1 MASQATAGFQL
12 KRLRGLLEKKGS
24 DGTWR
29 TQYFTAH
36 KSKLYYVD
44 PGADPA
50 SAPPRAAM
58 DLLEGLQK
66 IERRGEKLVLWV
78 DAKRRHQL
86 RAVASPR
93 KQDGPQPSLDDWE
106 LSLRERR
113 LVAKAR
119 RDEKARSPRRSSER
133 TPPTPQRAPRQPPTR
148 QFSET
153 PASRRFSDRAAEPSR
168 SPPPAERK
176 PTPAEQASWDAFV
189 ARQAAETPPSYG
201 SPPAPRTTPLAARR
215 EVAVMSAPPPPME
228 AAPAHHHHQSTSPR
242 PRVGAGAPLQA
253 LVRASSPPRS
263 RDESALDEFL
273 ASDVELL
280 STPQLE
286 RGLRA
291 AGCRAIP
298 PDDLSLRQRAR
309 ELQASLLG
317 QPPPPAV
324 TPRYV
329 EPPPPTPPLSRYSET
344 SFQYGATPR
353 GSSPAISNSSFQYGS
368 TPRGSSAITP
378 RSAYDVDE
386 ADDENDDRAARAK
399 IIAFYREHNPSKVQD
414 VDALIA
420 KYRDVGVGASELLIA
435 VQKKYARD
443 QPQRRANQFSV

>member
-86 RAVASPR
+86 RAVANPR

-119 RDEKARSPRRSSER
+119 RDEKARSPRRRSSAE
-133 TPPTPQRAPRQPPTR
+133 TPPTPQRRQPPAR
-148 QFSET
+148 QFSEA
-153 PASRRFSDRAAEPSR
+153 PPSRRPSAEPSR

-189 ARQAAETPPSYG
+189 ARQAAETPPYQS
-201 SPPAPRTTPLAARR
+201 PRTTPLAARR

-228 AAPAHHHHQSTSPR
+228 AAPAHHHHHSQSPR

-324 TPRYV
+324 TPRYA
-329 EPPPPTPPLSRYSET
+329 EPPPPTPPLSRYS
-344 SFQYGATPR
+344 
-353 GSSPAISNSSFQYGS
+353 SPAISNSSFQYG
-368 TPRGSSAITP
+368 TPRGSSARVDVA
-378 RSAYDVDE
+378 RSAYDVD
-386 ADDENDDRAARAK
+386 DDDVDDDRAARAK

>member
-86 RAVASPR
+86 RAVANPR

-119 RDEKARSPRRSSER
+119 RDEKARSPRRSSSER
-133 TPPTPQRAPRQPPTR
+133 TPPTPQRRQPPTR
-148 QFSET
+148 QFSEA
-153 PASRRFSDRAAEPSR
+153 PPPR
-168 SPPPAERK
+168 SPPPADRK
-176 PTPAEQASWDAFV
+176 PTAAEQASWDAFV
-189 ARQAAETPPSYG
+189 ARQAAETPPYQS
-201 SPPAPRTTPLAARR
+201 PRTTPLAARR
-215 EVAVMSAPPPPME
+215 EVAVMSAPPPPPME
-228 AAPAHHHHQSTSPR
+228 AGPAHHHHHSTAPR

-298 PDDLSLRQRAR
+298 PDDRSLRQRAR

-324 TPRYV
+324 TPRYA

-344 SFQYGATPR
+344 SFQYGTGR
-353 GSSPAISNSSFQYGS
+353 SSPAISNSSFQYG
-368 TPRGSSAITP
+368 TPRSSSARVDVA
-378 RSAYDVDE
+378 RSAYDVD
-386 ADDENDDRAARAK
+386 DDDVDDDRAARAK

>member
-1 MASQATAGFQL
+1 
-12 KRLRGLLEKKGS
+12 
-24 DGTWR
+24 
-29 TQYFTAH
+29 
-36 KSKLYYVD
+36 
-44 PGADPA
+44 
-50 SAPPRAAM
+50 
-58 DLLEGLQK
+58 
-66 IERRGEKLVLWV
+66 
-78 DAKRRHQL
+78 
-86 RAVASPR
+86 
-93 KQDGPQPSLDDWE
+93 
-106 LSLRERR
+106 
-113 LVAKAR
+113 
-119 RDEKARSPRRSSER
+119 
-133 TPPTPQRAPRQPPTR
+133 
-148 QFSET
+148 
-153 PASRRFSDRAAEPSR
+153 
-168 SPPPAERK
+168 
-176 PTPAEQASWDAFV
+176 
-189 ARQAAETPPSYG
+189 
-201 SPPAPRTTPLAARR
+201 
-215 EVAVMSAPPPPME
+215 ME
-228 AAPAHHHHQSTSPR
+228 AAPAHHHHHSTSPR

-253 LVRASSPPRS
+253 LIRASSPPRS

-324 TPRYV
+324 TPRYA
-329 EPPPPTPPLSRYSET
+329 EPPPPTPPLSRYS
-344 SFQYGATPR
+344 
-353 GSSPAISNSSFQYGS
+353 SPAISNSSFQYG
-368 TPRGSSAITP
+368 TPRGSSARVDVATP
-378 RSAYDVDE
+378 AYSSRSAYDVDE
-386 ADDENDDRAARAK
+386 ADDPEDDRAARAK

>member
-86 RAVASPR
+86 RAVANPR

-119 RDEKARSPRRSSER
+119 RDEKARSPRRSSSER
-133 TPPTPQRAPRQPPTR
+133 TPPTPQRRQPPTR
-148 QFSET
+148 QFSEA
-153 PASRRFSDRAAEPSR
+153 PPPR
-168 SPPPAERK
+168 SPPPSTDRK

-201 SPPAPRTTPLAARR
+201 STPRTTPLAARR
-215 EVAVMSAPPPPME
+215 EVAVMAAPPPPME
-228 AAPAHHHHQSTSPR
+228 AAPAHHHHHSTSPR

-253 LVRASSPPRS
+253 LIRASSPPRS

-298 PDDLSLRQRAR
+298 PDDRSLRQRAR

-324 TPRYV
+324 TPRYA
-329 EPPPPTPPLSRYSET
+329 EPPPPTPPLSRYS
-344 SFQYGATPR
+344 
-353 GSSPAISNSSFQYGS
+353 SPAISNSSFQYG
-368 TPRGSSAITP
+368 TPRGSSARVDVA
-378 RSAYDVDE
+378 RSAYDVD
-386 ADDENDDRAARAK
+386 DDDVDDDRAARAK

>member
-1 MASQATAGFQL
+1 
-12 KRLRGLLEKKGS
+12 
-24 DGTWR
+24 
-29 TQYFTAH
+29 
-36 KSKLYYVD
+36 
-44 PGADPA
+44 
-50 SAPPRAAM
+50 
-58 DLLEGLQK
+58 
-66 IERRGEKLVLWV
+66 
-78 DAKRRHQL
+78 
-86 RAVASPR
+86 
-93 KQDGPQPSLDDWE
+93 
-106 LSLRERR
+106 
-113 LVAKAR
+113 
-119 RDEKARSPRRSSER
+119 
-133 TPPTPQRAPRQPPTR
+133 
-148 QFSET
+148 
-153 PASRRFSDRAAEPSR
+153 
-168 SPPPAERK
+168 
-176 PTPAEQASWDAFV
+176 
-189 ARQAAETPPSYG
+189 
-201 SPPAPRTTPLAARR
+201 
-215 EVAVMSAPPPPME
+215 MSAPPPPME
-228 AAPAHHHHQSTSPR
+228 AAPAHHHHHSTSPR

-253 LVRASSPPRS
+253 LIRASSPPRS

-324 TPRYV
+324 TPRYA
-329 EPPPPTPPLSRYSET
+329 EPPPPTPPLSRY
-344 SFQYGATPR
+344 A
-353 GSSPAISNSSFQYGS
+353 SPAISNSSFQYG
-368 TPRGSSAITP
+368 TPRGSSARVDGATP
-378 RSAYDVDE
+378 AYSSRSAYDVDE
-386 ADDENDDRAARAK
+386 ADDADDDRAARAK

>member
-86 RAVASPR
+86 RAVANPR

-119 RDEKARSPRRSSER
+119 RDEKARSPRRSSSER
-133 TPPTPQRAPRQPPTR
+133 TPPTPQRRQPPTR
-148 QFSET
+148 QFSEA
-153 PASRRFSDRAAEPSR
+153 PPPR

-189 ARQAAETPPSYG
+189 ARQAAETPPSY
-201 SPPAPRTTPLAARR
+201 APRTTPLAARR

-228 AAPAHHHHQSTSPR
+228 AAPAHHHHHSTSPR

-253 LVRASSPPRS
+253 LIRASSPPRS

-324 TPRYV
+324 TPRYA
-329 EPPPPTPPLSRYSET
+329 EPPPPTPPLSRYS
-344 SFQYGATPR
+344 
-353 GSSPAISNSSFQYGS
+353 SPAISNSSFQYG
-368 TPRGSSAITP
+368 TPRGSSARVDVATP
-378 RSAYDVDE
+378 AYSSRSAYDVDE
-386 ADDENDDRAARAK
+386 ADDADDDRAARAK

>member
-1 MASQATAGFQL
+1 
-12 KRLRGLLEKKGS
+12 
-24 DGTWR
+24 
-29 TQYFTAH
+29 
-36 KSKLYYVD
+36 
-44 PGADPA
+44 
-50 SAPPRAAM
+50 
-58 DLLEGLQK
+58 
-66 IERRGEKLVLWV
+66 
-78 DAKRRHQL
+78 
-86 RAVASPR
+86 
-93 KQDGPQPSLDDWE
+93 
-106 LSLRERR
+106 
-113 LVAKAR
+113 
-119 RDEKARSPRRSSER
+119 
-133 TPPTPQRAPRQPPTR
+133 
-148 QFSET
+148 
-153 PASRRFSDRAAEPSR
+153 
-168 SPPPAERK
+168 
-176 PTPAEQASWDAFV
+176 
-189 ARQAAETPPSYG
+189 
-201 SPPAPRTTPLAARR
+201 
-215 EVAVMSAPPPPME
+215 MSAPPPPME
-228 AAPAHHHHQSTSPR
+228 AAPAHHHHHSTSPR

-280 STPQLE
+280 STPQLQ

-324 TPRYV
+324 TPRYA
-329 EPPPPTPPLSRYSET
+329 EPPPPTPPLSRYS
-344 SFQYGATPR
+344 
-353 GSSPAISNSSFQYGS
+353 SPAISNSSFQYG
-368 TPRGSSAITP
+368 TPRGSSARVDVA

-386 ADDENDDRAARAK
+386 ADNADDDRAARAK

>member
-86 RAVASPR
+86 RAVANPR

-119 RDEKARSPRRSSER
+119 RDEKARSPRRRSSAE
-133 TPPTPQRAPRQPPTR
+133 TPPTPQRRQPPAR
-148 QFSET
+148 QFSEA
-153 PASRRFSDRAAEPSR
+153 PPSRRPSDRAAEPSR
-168 SPPPAERK
+168 SPPPADRK
-176 PTPAEQASWDAFV
+176 PTAAEQASWDAFV
-189 ARQAAETPPSYG
+189 ARQAAETPPYQS
-201 SPPAPRTTPLAARR
+201 PRTTPLAARR

-228 AAPAHHHHQSTSPR
+228 APAHHHHHSTSPR

-298 PDDLSLRQRAR
+298 PDDRSLRQRAR

-324 TPRYV
+324 TPRYA

-344 SFQYGATPR
+344 SFQYGTGR
-353 GSSPAISNSSFQYGS
+353 SSPAISNSSFQYG

>member
-1 MASQATAGFQL
+1 
-12 KRLRGLLEKKGS
+12 
-24 DGTWR
+24 
-29 TQYFTAH
+29 
-36 KSKLYYVD
+36 
-44 PGADPA
+44 
-50 SAPPRAAM
+50 
-58 DLLEGLQK
+58 
-66 IERRGEKLVLWV
+66 
-78 DAKRRHQL
+78 
-86 RAVASPR
+86 
-93 KQDGPQPSLDDWE
+93 
-106 LSLRERR
+106 
-113 LVAKAR
+113 
-119 RDEKARSPRRSSER
+119 
-133 TPPTPQRAPRQPPTR
+133 
-148 QFSET
+148 
-153 PASRRFSDRAAEPSR
+153 
-168 SPPPAERK
+168 
-176 PTPAEQASWDAFV
+176 
-189 ARQAAETPPSYG
+189 
-201 SPPAPRTTPLAARR
+201 
-215 EVAVMSAPPPPME
+215 MSAPPPPME
-228 AAPAHHHHQSTSPR
+228 AAPAHHHHHSQSPR

-298 PDDLSLRQRAR
+298 PDDRSLRQRAR

-324 TPRYV
+324 TPRYA
-329 EPPPPTPPLSRYSET
+329 EPPPPTPPLSRYS
-344 SFQYGATPR
+344 
-353 GSSPAISNSSFQYGS
+353 SPAISNSSFQYG
-368 TPRGSSAITP
+368 TPRGSSVA
-378 RSAYDVDE
+378 RSAYDVD
-386 ADDENDDRAARAK
+386 DDDVDDDRAARAK

>member
-1 MASQATAGFQL
+1 
-12 KRLRGLLEKKGS
+12 
-24 DGTWR
+24 
-29 TQYFTAH
+29 
-36 KSKLYYVD
+36 
-44 PGADPA
+44 
-50 SAPPRAAM
+50 
-58 DLLEGLQK
+58 
-66 IERRGEKLVLWV
+66 
-78 DAKRRHQL
+78 
-86 RAVASPR
+86 
-93 KQDGPQPSLDDWE
+93 
-106 LSLRERR
+106 
-113 LVAKAR
+113 
-119 RDEKARSPRRSSER
+119 
-133 TPPTPQRAPRQPPTR
+133 
-148 QFSET
+148 
-153 PASRRFSDRAAEPSR
+153 
-168 SPPPAERK
+168 
-176 PTPAEQASWDAFV
+176 
-189 ARQAAETPPSYG
+189 
-201 SPPAPRTTPLAARR
+201 
-215 EVAVMSAPPPPME
+215 ME
-228 AAPAHHHHQSTSPR
+228 AAPAHHHHHSTSPR

-253 LVRASSPPRS
+253 LIRASSPPRS

-329 EPPPPTPPLSRYSET
+329 EPQPPTPPLSRYSET
-344 SFQYGATPR
+344 SFQYGTPRTSSARVDVATPAY
-353 GSSPAISNSSFQYGS
+353 SS
-368 TPRGSSAITP
+368 

-386 ADDENDDRAARAK
+386 ADDADDDRAARAK

>member
-1 MASQATAGFQL
+1 
-12 KRLRGLLEKKGS
+12 
-24 DGTWR
+24 
-29 TQYFTAH
+29 
-36 KSKLYYVD
+36 
-44 PGADPA
+44 
-50 SAPPRAAM
+50 
-58 DLLEGLQK
+58 
-66 IERRGEKLVLWV
+66 
-78 DAKRRHQL
+78 
-86 RAVASPR
+86 
-93 KQDGPQPSLDDWE
+93 
-106 LSLRERR
+106 
-113 LVAKAR
+113 
-119 RDEKARSPRRSSER
+119 
-133 TPPTPQRAPRQPPTR
+133 
-148 QFSET
+148 
-153 PASRRFSDRAAEPSR
+153 
-168 SPPPAERK
+168 
-176 PTPAEQASWDAFV
+176 
-189 ARQAAETPPSYG
+189 
-201 SPPAPRTTPLAARR
+201 
-215 EVAVMSAPPPPME
+215 MSAPPPPMA
-228 AAPAHHHHQSTSPR
+228 AAPAHHHHHATSPR

-263 RDESALDEFL
+263 HDESALDEFL

-353 GSSPAISNSSFQYGS
+353 GSSPAISNSSFQYG
-368 TPRGSSAITP
+368 TPRSSSARVDVA

>member
-86 RAVASPR
+86 RAVANPR

-189 ARQAAETPPSYG
+189 ARQAAETPPYQS
-201 SPPAPRTTPLAARR
+201 PRTTPLAARR

-228 AAPAHHHHQSTSPR
+228 AAPAHHHHHSTSPR

-298 PDDLSLRQRAR
+298 PDDRSLRQRAR

-324 TPRYV
+324 TPRYA
-329 EPPPPTPPLSRYSET
+329 EPPPPTPPLSRYS
-344 SFQYGATPR
+344 
-353 GSSPAISNSSFQYGS
+353 SPAISNSSFQYG
-368 TPRGSSAITP
+368 TPRGSSARVDVA
-378 RSAYDVDE
+378 RSAYDVD
-386 ADDENDDRAARAK
+386 DDDVDDDRAARAK

>member
-1 MASQATAGFQL
+1 
-12 KRLRGLLEKKGS
+12 
-24 DGTWR
+24 
-29 TQYFTAH
+29 
-36 KSKLYYVD
+36 
-44 PGADPA
+44 
-50 SAPPRAAM
+50 
-58 DLLEGLQK
+58 
-66 IERRGEKLVLWV
+66 
-78 DAKRRHQL
+78 
-86 RAVASPR
+86 
-93 KQDGPQPSLDDWE
+93 
-106 LSLRERR
+106 
-113 LVAKAR
+113 
-119 RDEKARSPRRSSER
+119 
-133 TPPTPQRAPRQPPTR
+133 
-148 QFSET
+148 
-153 PASRRFSDRAAEPSR
+153 
-168 SPPPAERK
+168 
-176 PTPAEQASWDAFV
+176 
-189 ARQAAETPPSYG
+189 
-201 SPPAPRTTPLAARR
+201 
-215 EVAVMSAPPPPME
+215 MSAPPPPME
-228 AAPAHHHHQSTSPR
+228 AAPAHHHHHSTSPR

-253 LVRASSPPRS
+253 LIRASSPPRS

-324 TPRYV
+324 TPRYA
-329 EPPPPTPPLSRYSET
+329 EPPPPTPPLSRY
-344 SFQYGATPR
+344 A
-353 GSSPAISNSSFQYGS
+353 SPAISNSSFQYG
-368 TPRGSSAITP
+368 TPRGSSARVDVATP
-378 RSAYDVDE
+378 AYSSRSAYDVDE
-386 ADDENDDRAARAK
+386 ADDADDDRAARAK

>member
-1 MASQATAGFQL
+1 
-12 KRLRGLLEKKGS
+12 
-24 DGTWR
+24 
-29 TQYFTAH
+29 
-36 KSKLYYVD
+36 
-44 PGADPA
+44 
-50 SAPPRAAM
+50 
-58 DLLEGLQK
+58 
-66 IERRGEKLVLWV
+66 
-78 DAKRRHQL
+78 
-86 RAVASPR
+86 
-93 KQDGPQPSLDDWE
+93 
-106 LSLRERR
+106 
-113 LVAKAR
+113 
-119 RDEKARSPRRSSER
+119 
-133 TPPTPQRAPRQPPTR
+133 
-148 QFSET
+148 
-153 PASRRFSDRAAEPSR
+153 
-168 SPPPAERK
+168 
-176 PTPAEQASWDAFV
+176 
-189 ARQAAETPPSYG
+189 
-201 SPPAPRTTPLAARR
+201 
-215 EVAVMSAPPPPME
+215 ME
-228 AAPAHHHHQSTSPR
+228 AAPAHHHHHSTSPR

-298 PDDLSLRQRAR
+298 PDDRSLRQRAR

-324 TPRYV
+324 TPRYA
-329 EPPPPTPPLSRYSET
+329 EPPPPTPPLSRYS
-344 SFQYGATPR
+344 
-353 GSSPAISNSSFQYGS
+353 SPAISNSSFQYG
-368 TPRGSSAITP
+368 TPRGSSARVDVATP
-378 RSAYDVDE
+378 AYSSRSAYDVDE
-386 ADDENDDRAARAK
+386 ADDADDDRAARAK

>member
-1 MASQATAGFQL
+1 M
-12 KRLRGLLEKKGS
+12 
-24 DGTWR
+24 
-29 TQYFTAH
+29 
-36 KSKLYYVD
+36 
-44 PGADPA
+44 
-50 SAPPRAAM
+50 
-58 DLLEGLQK
+58 
-66 IERRGEKLVLWV
+66 
-78 DAKRRHQL
+78 
-86 RAVASPR
+86 
-93 KQDGPQPSLDDWE
+93 
-106 LSLRERR
+106 
-113 LVAKAR
+113 
-119 RDEKARSPRRSSER
+119 
-133 TPPTPQRAPRQPPTR
+133 
-148 QFSET
+148 
-153 PASRRFSDRAAEPSR
+153 
-168 SPPPAERK
+168 
-176 PTPAEQASWDAFV
+176 
-189 ARQAAETPPSYG
+189 
-201 SPPAPRTTPLAARR
+201 
-215 EVAVMSAPPPPME
+215 
-228 AAPAHHHHQSTSPR
+228 AAPAHHHHHSTSPR

-280 STPQLE
+280 STPQLQ

-298 PDDLSLRQRAR
+298 PDDRSLRQRAR

-368 TPRGSSAITP
+368 TPRGSSMA

-386 ADDENDDRAARAK
+386 VEDENDDRAARAK

>member
-1 MASQATAGFQL
+1 
-12 KRLRGLLEKKGS
+12 
-24 DGTWR
+24 
-29 TQYFTAH
+29 
-36 KSKLYYVD
+36 
-44 PGADPA
+44 
-50 SAPPRAAM
+50 M

-86 RAVASPR
+86 RAVANPR

-133 TPPTPQRAPRQPPTR
+133 TPPTPQRRQPPTR
-148 QFSET
+148 QFTEA
-153 PASRRFSDRAAEPSR
+153 PPPR
-168 SPPPAERK
+168 SPPPADRK

-189 ARQAAETPPSYG
+189 ARQAAETPPSY
-201 SPPAPRTTPLAARR
+201 APRTTPLAARR

-228 AAPAHHHHQSTSPR
+228 AAPAHHHHHSTSPR

-253 LVRASSPPRS
+253 LIRASSPPRS

-298 PDDLSLRQRAR
+298 PDDMSLRQRAR

-324 TPRYV
+324 TPRYA
-329 EPPPPTPPLSRYSET
+329 EPPPPTPPLSRYSSPAISNS

-353 GSSPAISNSSFQYGS
+353 GSSVA
-368 TPRGSSAITP
+368 
-378 RSAYDVDE
+378 RSAYDVD
-386 ADDENDDRAARAK
+386 DDDVDDDRAARAK

-443 QPQRRANQFSV
+443 QPHLRANQFSV

>member
-1 MASQATAGFQL
+1 
-12 KRLRGLLEKKGS
+12 
-24 DGTWR
+24 
-29 TQYFTAH
+29 
-36 KSKLYYVD
+36 
-44 PGADPA
+44 
-50 SAPPRAAM
+50 
-58 DLLEGLQK
+58 
-66 IERRGEKLVLWV
+66 
-78 DAKRRHQL
+78 
-86 RAVASPR
+86 
-93 KQDGPQPSLDDWE
+93 
-106 LSLRERR
+106 
-113 LVAKAR
+113 
-119 RDEKARSPRRSSER
+119 
-133 TPPTPQRAPRQPPTR
+133 
-148 QFSET
+148 
-153 PASRRFSDRAAEPSR
+153 
-168 SPPPAERK
+168 
-176 PTPAEQASWDAFV
+176 
-189 ARQAAETPPSYG
+189 
-201 SPPAPRTTPLAARR
+201 
-215 EVAVMSAPPPPME
+215 MSAPPPPME
-228 AAPAHHHHQSTSPR
+228 AAPAHHHHHSQSPR

-324 TPRYV
+324 TPRYA
-329 EPPPPTPPLSRYSET
+329 EPPPPTPPLSRY
-344 SFQYGATPR
+344 A
-353 GSSPAISNSSFQYGS
+353 SPAISNSSFQYG
-368 TPRGSSAITP
+368 TPRGSSARVDVATP
-378 RSAYDVDE
+378 AYSSRSAYDVDE
-386 ADDENDDRAARAK
+386 ADDADDDRAARAK

>member
-86 RAVASPR
+86 RAVANPR

-119 RDEKARSPRRSSER
+119 RDEKARSPRRSSSER
-133 TPPTPQRAPRQPPTR
+133 TPPTPQRRQPPTR
-148 QFSET
+148 QFSEA
-153 PASRRFSDRAAEPSR
+153 PPPR
-168 SPPPAERK
+168 SPPPADRK
-176 PTPAEQASWDAFV
+176 PTPAEQAPWDAFV
-189 ARQAAETPPSYG
+189 ARQAAETPPSYVAADDAARG
-201 SPPAPRTTPLAARR
+201 APRGRRHERAASSYGSG
-215 EVAVMSAPPPPME
+215 AGAPPPPLDVAAAARRRRRAAPGSPKSVVAAAVARRERPRRVSGERRGAAVDAAARAGLASRGLPGDPARRFESE
-228 AAPAHHHHQSTSPR
+228 AARARAPGVAAGPAAA
-242 PRVGAGAPLQA
+242 AGRDAA
-253 LVRASSPPRS
+253 LRRAAAA
-263 RDESALDEFL
+263 DAAFVKVFL
-273 ASDVELL
+273 AGDLEQFVPVRDPLGIARVDV
-280 STPQLE
+280 
-286 RGLRA
+286 A
-291 AGCRAIP
+291 
-298 PDDLSLRQRAR
+298 
-309 ELQASLLG
+309 
-317 QPPPPAV
+317 
-324 TPRYV
+324 
-329 EPPPPTPPLSRYSET
+329 
-344 SFQYGATPR
+344 
-353 GSSPAISNSSFQYGS
+353 
-368 TPRGSSAITP
+368 
-378 RSAYDVDE
+378 RSAYDVD
-386 ADDENDDRAARAK
+386 DDDVDDDRAARAK

-420 KYRDVGVGASELLIA
+420 KYRDVGVGASELVIA

-443 QPQRRANQFSV
+443 QPQRRATALL

>member
-1 MASQATAGFQL
+1 
-12 KRLRGLLEKKGS
+12 
-24 DGTWR
+24 
-29 TQYFTAH
+29 
-36 KSKLYYVD
+36 
-44 PGADPA
+44 
-50 SAPPRAAM
+50 
-58 DLLEGLQK
+58 
-66 IERRGEKLVLWV
+66 
-78 DAKRRHQL
+78 
-86 RAVASPR
+86 
-93 KQDGPQPSLDDWE
+93 
-106 LSLRERR
+106 
-113 LVAKAR
+113 
-119 RDEKARSPRRSSER
+119 
-133 TPPTPQRAPRQPPTR
+133 
-148 QFSET
+148 
-153 PASRRFSDRAAEPSR
+153 
-168 SPPPAERK
+168 
-176 PTPAEQASWDAFV
+176 
-189 ARQAAETPPSYG
+189 
-201 SPPAPRTTPLAARR
+201 
-215 EVAVMSAPPPPME
+215 ME
-228 AAPAHHHHQSTSPR
+228 AAPAHHHHHSTSPR

-253 LVRASSPPRS
+253 LIRASSPPRS

-324 TPRYV
+324 TPRYA
-329 EPPPPTPPLSRYSET
+329 EPPPPTPPLSRYS
-344 SFQYGATPR
+344 
-353 GSSPAISNSSFQYGS
+353 SPAISNSSFQYG
-368 TPRGSSAITP
+368 TPRGSSARVDVATP
-378 RSAYDVDE
+378 AYSSRSAYDVDE
-386 ADDENDDRAARAK
+386 ADDADDDRAARAK

>member
-86 RAVASPR
+86 RAVANPR

-119 RDEKARSPRRSSER
+119 RDEKARSPRRSSSER
-133 TPPTPQRAPRQPPTR
+133 TPPTPQRRQPPTR
-148 QFSET
+148 R
-153 PASRRFSDRAAEPSR
+153 PPRRPPR
-168 SPPPAERK
+168 SPPPDRK
-176 PTPAEQASWDAFV
+176 PTPAAKGVLGRFV
-189 ARQAAETPPSYG
+189 ARQAAETPHRTRRGRRRSRRAAR
-201 SPPAPRTTPLAARR
+201 SPPRARRLLLWKRRRRTTTTTARR
-215 EVAVMSAPPPPME
+215 RGRA
-228 AAPAHHHHQSTSPR
+228 
-242 PRVGAGAPLQA
+242 GAGAPLQA
-253 LVRASSPPRS
+253 LVRAVVAAAVARRERPRTSFSRATPSCCRRRSSS
-263 RDESALDEFL
+263 GAC
-273 ASDVELL
+273 
-280 STPQLE
+280 
-286 RGLRA
+286 GA

-324 TPRYV
+324 TPRYA
-329 EPPPPTPPLSRYSET
+329 EPPQPTPPLSRY
-344 SFQYGATPR
+344 
-353 GSSPAISNSSFQYGS
+353 SSPAISNSSFQYG
-368 TPRGSSAITP
+368 TPRGSSARVDVATP
-378 RSAYDVDE
+378 AYSSRSAYDVDE
-386 ADDENDDRAARAK
+386 ADDADDDRAARAK

>member
-1 MASQATAGFQL
+1 
-12 KRLRGLLEKKGS
+12 
-24 DGTWR
+24 
-29 TQYFTAH
+29 
-36 KSKLYYVD
+36 
-44 PGADPA
+44 
-50 SAPPRAAM
+50 
-58 DLLEGLQK
+58 
-66 IERRGEKLVLWV
+66 
-78 DAKRRHQL
+78 
-86 RAVASPR
+86 
-93 KQDGPQPSLDDWE
+93 
-106 LSLRERR
+106 
-113 LVAKAR
+113 
-119 RDEKARSPRRSSER
+119 
-133 TPPTPQRAPRQPPTR
+133 
-148 QFSET
+148 
-153 PASRRFSDRAAEPSR
+153 
-168 SPPPAERK
+168 
-176 PTPAEQASWDAFV
+176 
-189 ARQAAETPPSYG
+189 
-201 SPPAPRTTPLAARR
+201 
-215 EVAVMSAPPPPME
+215 ME
-228 AAPAHHHHQSTSPR
+228 AAPAHHHHSTSPR

-324 TPRYV
+324 TPRYA

-344 SFQYGATPR
+344 SFQYGTGR
-353 GSSPAISNSSFQYGS
+353 SSPAISNSSFQYGTS
-368 TPRGSSAITP
+368 RGSSAITP